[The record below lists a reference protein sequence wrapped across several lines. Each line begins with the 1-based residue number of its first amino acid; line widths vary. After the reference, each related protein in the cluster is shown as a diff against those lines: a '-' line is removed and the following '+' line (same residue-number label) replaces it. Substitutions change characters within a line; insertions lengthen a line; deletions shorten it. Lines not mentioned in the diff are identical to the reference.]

1 MPAYIFAK
9 VEKVEGSSS
18 RNTITVYVYGKPLPE
33 GVTYQSRNEI
43 IEERSRQDEAI
54 YTNDASI
61 PTGYQLERVQGH
73 KYYVAEAYQDKYVDG
88 KLAESKLLYTDK
100 YKGNPPEVSIGTDK
114 RPTPR
119 GSPTA
124 RRSRTRIDKFPR
136 HYLPFA

>member
-1 MPAYIFAK
+1 M
-9 VEKVEGSSS
+9 EGSSS
-18 RNTITVYVYGKPLPE
+18 RHTITVYVYGKPLPE

-100 YKGNPPEVSIGTDK
+100 YKGNPPEVSIGAGA
-114 RPTPR
+114 PLASGQTPDPAWQPY
-119 GSPTA
+119 GTA
-124 RRSRTRIDKFPR
+124 LKD
-136 HYLPFA
+136 AN